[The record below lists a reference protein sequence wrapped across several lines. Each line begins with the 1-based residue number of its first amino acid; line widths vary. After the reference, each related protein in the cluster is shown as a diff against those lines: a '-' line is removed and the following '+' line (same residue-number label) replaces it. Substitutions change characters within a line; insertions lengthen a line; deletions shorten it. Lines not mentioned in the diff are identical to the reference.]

1 MGDDEDGAERG
12 RIYCSPI
19 SPPKKNASPFRA
31 WLGRDDGSTY
41 KPVPGRGEP
50 GCTLVVEAAETSWA
64 AVEAMMQE
72 RDEEAGEDGATLRLR
87 LAGFSQ

>member
-1 MGDDEDGAERG
+1 
-12 RIYCSPI
+12 
-19 SPPKKNASPFRA
+19 
-31 WLGRDDGSTY
+31 
-41 KPVPGRGEP
+41 
-50 GCTLVVEAAETSWA
+50 LVVEAAETSWA